1 MTLDIFNPQI
11 SVLSH
16 DLSGKTLL
24 VYGSNRTGKTRQLT
38 SLPKPY
44 YLAFEAGINAI
55 AGVPF
60 LNMRKW
66 SDFVS
71 FVKQATNEKNRE
83 AFKERFQTIILDEAS
98 IMGRLCAEFV
108 CEKHGEDSI
117 KSGNKGFGLWKE
129 YSDEFEKWITLL
141 SSIGLT
147 IAFIAHEGTRTFTD
161 EDGEEYTKIYPH
173 GDKRII
179 DPICHLVDIIAYAG
193 VNGVD

>member
-1 MTLDIFNPQI
+1 MAIDIFNPQI
-11 SVLSH
+11 SVLSY

-24 VYGSNRTGKTRQLT
+24 VYGSNRVGKTKQLT
-38 SLPKPY
+38 RLPKPY

-98 IMGRLCAEFV
+98 IMGRLCAEFI

-117 KSGNKGFGLWKE
+117 KSGKSYCPACW
-129 YSDEFEKWITLL
+129 
-141 SSIGLT
+141 
-147 IAFIAHEGTRTFTD
+147 
-161 EDGEEYTKIYPH
+161 
-173 GDKRII
+173 
-179 DPICHLVDIIAYAG
+179 
-193 VNGVD
+193 